1 MLQDAIESVLH
12 CSTIGVRS
20 GKYAQQ
26 LIDQGL
32 PHVYNLKGSIVAWV
46 WVLLR
51 ALHDPP

>member
-1 MLQDAIESVLH
+1 MLQGATESVLH

-26 LIDQGL
+26 LIAQGL

-46 WVLLR
+46 CNLPA
-51 ALHDPP
+51 ALQGLP